1 MSGNNPNVFFQEDLE
16 GEQIRTKFLSFLQE
30 FCFRERENS
39 REIYVY
45 RDEAEK
51 MMKNKRTTIYVDFR
65 HLIDHAQDF
74 DLAEAVHM
82 DFYKYEPFIQKAVQ
96 AFMYDLYPDFSRTKI
111 FYIAFYN
118 LHEVNTIRDLKSVK
132 ISKLMSIIGTIT
144 KTTEVRP
151 ELRCGSFKCDIC
163 GTITKDVEQQFRYTL
178 PKLCVNKVC
187 TNKTRFDL
195 DQTDSIY
202 TDWQKLRV
210 QENSNDIPAGSMPR
224 SIDVIVRNEQVEKGQ
239 PGDRCIFVGTLVVVP
254 DVYSMFKPGEKY
266 TMSSNVDGQK
276 VNGNDTNNTGMQG
289 VTGLK
294 SLGVRDLNY
303 KMLFMCNNVLFTENR
318 FDSINIRD
326 DDEREILEN
335 MTEAEK
341 QEILQIKAEPNLYH
355 RMAKSLCPM
364 VFGND
369 EIKKGILLMLFGGVN
384 KTTQDNTKLRGDI
397 NCCIVGDPSTAKSQF
412 LKYVHG
418 FLPRSVYTSGKA
430 TSAAG

>member
-1 MSGNNPNVFFQEDLE
+1 
-16 GEQIRTKFLSFLQE
+16 
-30 FCFRERENS
+30 
-39 REIYVY
+39 
-45 RDEAEK
+45 

-65 HLIDHAQDF
+65 HLIDHNQDF
-74 DLAEAVHM
+74 DLAEAIHM

-118 LHEVNTIRDLKSVK
+118 LHEVNTIRDLKSAK

-163 GTITKDVEQQFRYTL
+163 GTITKDVQQQFRYTL
-178 PKLCVNKVC
+178 PKLCINKQC

-195 DQTDSIY
+195 DQTDSVY

-254 DVYSMFKPGEKY
+254 DMYSMFKPGEKY

-276 VNGNDTNNTGMQG
+276 FSGGDQNSTGMQG

-303 KMLFMCNNVLFTENR
+303 KMLFMSNNVLFTENR

-326 DDEREILEN
+326 DDEKEILEN

-341 QEILQIKAEPNLYH
+341 QEILQIKSEPNLYH
-355 RMAKSLCPM
+355 RMAKSICPM
-364 VFGND
+364 VFGNE

-384 KTTQDNTKLRGDI
+384 KTTLENTKLRGDI

-412 LKYVHG
+412 LKFVHG